1 MSENNVLN
9 ADDVQV
15 RVKQFEGEYAQLPQK
30 YSLKVDITMNFP
42 QYKIL
47 PDHVKLAILVLQKE
61 GMKFGFAYE
70 DRLVKEGKQ

>member
-42 QYKIL
+42 QYK
-47 PDHVKLAILVLQKE
+47 
-61 GMKFGFAYE
+61 M
-70 DRLVKEGKQ
+70 